1 MILDFK
7 KIGLNKICA
16 AHLKRNPASGKVM
29 QNIGMEQEGV
39 FKEHV
44 KKWGGNMKT
53 WFIMECCEIER
64 SFYEFSPSV
73 VSRRIL
79 PQALNHN

>member
-1 MILDFK
+1 MGRRPYWNKGYCSEAAKALCDY
-7 KIGLNKICA
+7 GLKAMDSNKICA

-44 KKWGGNMKT
+44 KKSGGNMKT
-53 WFIMECCEIER
+53 
-64 SFYEFSPSV
+64 
-73 VSRRIL
+73 
-79 PQALNHN
+79 

>member
-1 MILDFK
+1 MDS
-7 KIGLNKICA
+7 NKICA

-44 KKWGGNMKT
+44 KKSGGNMKT
-53 WFIMECCEIER
+53 
-64 SFYEFSPSV
+64 
-73 VSRRIL
+73 
-79 PQALNHN
+79 

>member
-44 KKWGGNMKT
+44 KKWGGKYEDLVYYGMLRNR
-53 WFIMECCEIER
+53 EIVLRILTFR
-64 SFYEFSPSV
+64 SF
-73 VSRRIL
+73 
-79 PQALNHN
+79 